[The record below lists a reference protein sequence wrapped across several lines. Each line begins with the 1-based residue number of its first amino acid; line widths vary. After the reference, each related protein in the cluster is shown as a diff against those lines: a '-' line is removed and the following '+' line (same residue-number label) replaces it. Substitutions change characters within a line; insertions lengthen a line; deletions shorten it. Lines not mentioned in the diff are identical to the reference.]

1 MSAKNIIPQDDFS
14 GFSMKNNNDD
24 LLKRLSALPV
34 PLHDAV
40 TSLLDDAVSFTEGEL
55 KVSELRDAHHLFV
68 SSVFQYRNA
77 TRPMKPITGY
87 HMRVLL
93 ALTQGYVLIKDKHDY
108 QTSRG
113 NRFGAFV
120 DQEIGDDLLDAAYVC
135 DTGKGVYTLTAAG
148 RAVVEA

>member
-40 TSLLDDAVSFTEGEL
+40 TSLMDDAVSFTEGEIR
-55 KVSELRDAHHLFV
+55 VADLRDAHSSFV
-68 SSVFQYRNA
+68 KSVFEYRNA
-77 TRPMKPITGY
+77 TRPMKPITGK
-87 HMRVLL
+87 HMKVLL
-93 ALTQGYVLIKDKHDY
+93 ALTQGFVLIKDKQDY
-108 QTSRG
+108 HTSKGRH
-113 NRFGAFV
+113 FGAFV